1 MAVHNQILLSKTE
14 WDEFTYRLN
23 HIRNENIDR
32 YFRAIDNDIQVI
44 EQGESTVVRTNS
56 LDEEA
61 ILSALGIK
69 NNVSHHQSTVI
80 FSARFVMPAYAEPVY
95 TESLEL
101 PHGGTWDCDYNSA
114 FARNQNVPPEY
125 YTSAFV
131 EDLKSA

>member
-1 MAVHNQILLSKTE
+1 MAAHNRILLSETE
-14 WDEFTYRLN
+14 WNRFTYRLN
-23 HIRNENIDR
+23 HMRNENIDG

-61 ILSALGIK
+61 ILSALGVK
-69 NNVSHHQSTVI
+69 NDVFHHQPTVI
-80 FSARFVMPAYAEPVY
+80 FSARFVMPACREPFY
-95 TESLEL
+95 SESLEL
-101 PHGGTWDCDYNSA
+101 PHGGAWNHDYNSVVA
-114 FARNQNVPPEY
+114 GYQNVPTEY

>member
-1 MAVHNQILLSKTE
+1 MAAHNRILLSETE
-14 WDEFTYRLN
+14 WNRFTYRLN
-23 HIRNENIDR
+23 HMRNENIDG

-44 EQGESTVVRTNS
+44 EQGESTVVRINS

-69 NNVSHHQSTVI
+69 NNVSHHQPTVI
-80 FSARFVMPAYAEPVY
+80 FSTRFVMPAYAEPVY
-95 TESLEL
+95 TQSVEL

-114 FARNQNVPPEY
+114 FARNQNEPTEY

>member
-1 MAVHNQILLSKTE
+1 MAVHNRILLSKTE
-14 WDEFTYRLN
+14 WDGFTYRLN
-23 HIRNENIDR
+23 HMRNENIDG
-32 YFRAIDNDIQVI
+32 YFSAIDNDIQVI

-69 NNVSHHQSTVI
+69 NNVSHHQPTVI
-80 FSARFVMPAYAEPVY
+80 FSTRFVMPDHSDPFY

-101 PHGGTWDCDYNSA
+101 SPRGTWAHDHNSV
-114 FARNQNVPPEY
+114 FVCYQNVPTEY

-131 EDLKSA
+131 ENLKSA